1 MASFIKIGLFGIFN
15 YANDRL
21 LQKCSFFVDRS
32 GSLLYNKAIERKS
45 VKNKKDK
52 MISRLTLCISSAVFN
67 RTFFNTTPPQKSK
80 DPAMP
85 GLCFFCFLIDFIL

>member
-32 GSLLYNKAIERKS
+32 GPLLYNKAIERKS
-45 VKNKKDK
+45 VKTKKT
-52 MISRLTLCISSAVFN
+52 R
-67 RTFFNTTPPQKSK
+67 
-80 DPAMP
+80 
-85 GLCFFCFLIDFIL
+85 